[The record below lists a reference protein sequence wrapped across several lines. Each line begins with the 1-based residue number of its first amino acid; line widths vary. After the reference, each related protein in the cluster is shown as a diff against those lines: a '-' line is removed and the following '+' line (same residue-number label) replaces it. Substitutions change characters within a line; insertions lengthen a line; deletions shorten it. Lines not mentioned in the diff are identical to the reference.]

1 MPVKVGTQG
10 GIDMKKYEAV
20 LFDLDG
26 TLLDT
31 LEDLKDSV
39 NYIMEKYHF
48 PKRTLDEV
56 RNAVGNGIHKLIERS
71 VPKETDAET
80 IESAFCD
87 FMTYYQKNCM
97 VKTKPYPG
105 MEELLDRLKTDGC
118 KLAVVTNKGNEAVQE
133 MIPHYFGG
141 IFEIAI
147 GTTKEMPKKPA
158 PDTAYFV
165 LEKMHTE
172 KEKALFIGDS
182 QVDVETAKNAGIDSI
197 LVTWGFRDRETL
209 IKAGAVN
216 LAGDTKELYHKIQE
230 MQEK

>member
-1 MPVKVGTQG
+1 
-10 GIDMKKYEAV
+10 MKKYEAV

-39 NYIMEKYHF
+39 NEIMEKYHF

-56 RNAVGNGIHKLIERS
+56 RKAVGNGIHKLIERS
-71 VPKETDAET
+71 VPEGTDEET

-87 FMTYYQKNCM
+87 FWGYYQKNCM
-97 VKTKPYPG
+97 IKTKPYPG
-105 MEELLDRLKTDGC
+105 MEELLTKLKADGC

-133 MIPHYFGG
+133 MIPYYFEGL
-141 IFEIAI
+141 FEIAV
-147 GTTKEMPKKPA
+147 GATKEMPKKPA
-158 PDTAYFV
+158 PDMVYYV
-165 LEKMHTE
+165 LEDMQVE
-172 KEKALFIGDS
+172 KENALFIGDS
-182 QVDVETAKNAGIDSI
+182 QVDIETAGNAGMDSI

-216 LAGDTKELYHKIQE
+216 LADDTKELYAKIQE
-230 MQEK
+230 MQAE

>member
-1 MPVKVGTQG
+1 
-10 GIDMKKYEAV
+10 MKKYEAV

-39 NYIMEKYHF
+39 NYIMKKYHF
-48 PKRTLDEV
+48 PERTLDEV

-80 IESAFCD
+80 IESAYAD
-87 FMTYYQKNCM
+87 FLSYYQKNCM

-105 MEELLDRLKTDGC
+105 MEELLGRLKADGC
-118 KLAVVTNKGNEAVQE
+118 KLAVVTNKGNEAVQK
-133 MIPHYFGG
+133 MIPYYFKGL
-141 IFEIAI
+141 FETAI
-147 GTTKEMPKKPA
+147 GTTNEMPKKPA
-158 PDTAYFV
+158 PDTAYYV
-165 LEKMHTE
+165 LKKMQTE

-182 QVDVETAKNAGIDSI
+182 QVDVETAKNAGLDSI

-209 IKAGAVN
+209 VKAGAVN
-216 LAGDTKELYHKIQE
+216 LAEDTEALYAKIQE
-230 MQEK
+230 LQEK

>member
-1 MPVKVGTQG
+1 
-10 GIDMKKYEAV
+10 MKKYEAV